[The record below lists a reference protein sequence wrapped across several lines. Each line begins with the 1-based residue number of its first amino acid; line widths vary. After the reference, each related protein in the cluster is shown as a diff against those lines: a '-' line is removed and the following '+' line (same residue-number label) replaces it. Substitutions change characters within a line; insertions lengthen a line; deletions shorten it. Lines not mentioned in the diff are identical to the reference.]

1 MSEHFLMLSAS
12 INQATSNTLTG
23 YLVDLLTNGE
33 AKADNCNQ
41 LSGGNVVNSVTMYN
55 TITSMPLEIN
65 THNIGNVN
73 SIANVIFLSGHTRT
87 ANRNS
92 TFMFHSV
99 GFDRN
104 ANERL
109 EEKNISKSSI
119 SLKQNILVFRQLSP
133 VEAP

>member
-23 YLVDLLTNGE
+23 YLVDLLTNG
-33 AKADNCNQ
+33 ATKLTIAI
-41 LSGGNVVNSVTMYN
+41 SSPGGNVVNGVTMYN

-65 THNIGNVN
+65 THNIGNVDL
-73 SIANVIFLSGHTRT
+73 IANVIFLSGHTRT

-99 GFDRN
+99 G
-104 ANERL
+104 
-109 EEKNISKSSI
+109 SI
-119 SLKQNILVFRQLSP
+119 GTQTSG
-133 VEAP
+133 